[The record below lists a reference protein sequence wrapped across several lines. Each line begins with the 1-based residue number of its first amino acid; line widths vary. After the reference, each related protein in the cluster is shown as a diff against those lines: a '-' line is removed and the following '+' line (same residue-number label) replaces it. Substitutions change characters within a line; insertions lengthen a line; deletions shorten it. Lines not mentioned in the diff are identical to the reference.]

1 VLNKKQ
7 DKKRRIAM
15 ANIKKQL
22 SLRQRKMWQA
32 LNPPL
37 PKQETE
43 NQRLLRILRATT
55 AQLNRNPIRGKL

>member
-1 VLNKKQ
+1 
-7 DKKRRIAM
+7 M